1 MLETIMSTLGWI
13 GTGLVLVGYYL
24 NANKY
29 VSSWLTW
36 FTGNTCIL
44 IYSCYL
50 EAWPM
55 VALNAFLLCMNVYGY
70 RKWKYS
76 DGQ

>member
-1 MLETIMSTLGWI
+1 MPEISIEWLGWI
-13 GTGLVLVGYYL
+13 ATMLLLVGYYL

-50 EAWPM
+50 FIIMFSAE
-55 VALNAFLLCMNVYGY
+55 YI
-70 RKWKYS
+70 
-76 DGQ
+76 